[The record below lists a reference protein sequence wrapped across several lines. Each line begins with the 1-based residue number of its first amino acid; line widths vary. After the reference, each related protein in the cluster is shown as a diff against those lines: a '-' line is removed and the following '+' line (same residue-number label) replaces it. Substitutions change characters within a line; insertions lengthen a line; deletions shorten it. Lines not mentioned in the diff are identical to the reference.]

1 MKAHPWKKIR
11 FERQLSA
18 YLDGELAADE
28 ADTLGERLVFDADAR
43 QQLRA
48 YEQLDALT
56 RSALVPAQRPDPEAA
71 AEHLLQAIGTEK
83 AAPAASP
90 ETSPRRH
97 LGPALLASIGLLVT
111 AGVAL
116 AGLRRRGLV

>member
-1 MKAHPWKKIR
+1 MNAHPWKRIR

-18 YLDGELAADE
+18 YLDGELAAEE

-43 QQLRA
+43 RQLRA
-48 YEQLDALT
+48 CEALDALT
-56 RSALVPAQRPDPEAA
+56 RSALVPTHRPDPEVA
-71 AEHLLQAIGTEK
+71 AEHLLQAIGADE
-83 AAPAASP
+83 ADPAAAA
-90 ETSPRRH
+90 ETPPRRH
-97 LGPALLASIGLLVT
+97 LRPALLASIGLLVT

>member
-1 MKAHPWKKIR
+1 MNAHPWKRIR

-28 ADTLGERLVFDADAR
+28 TDAVGERLVFDADAR

-56 RSALVPAQRPDPEAA
+56 HSALIPAHRPDPEVA
-71 AEHLLQAIGTEK
+71 AEHLLQAIVADEVDRT
-83 AAPAASP
+83 AAAEDP
-90 ETSPRRH
+90 PRRH
-97 LGPALLASIGLLVT
+97 LHPALLASIGLLVT

>member
-1 MKAHPWKKIR
+1 MNAHPWKKIR
-11 FERQLSA
+11 FKRQLSA
-18 YLDGELAADE
+18 YLDDELAADE
-28 ADTLGERLVFDADAR
+28 ADAVGERLVFDAGAR

-56 RSALVPAQRPDPEAA
+56 RSALVPTHRPDPEVAA
-71 AEHLLQAIGTEK
+71 AHLLQAIGTDE
-83 AAPAASP
+83 ADPAASV
-90 ETSPRRH
+90 ETTPRRH
-97 LGPALLASIGLLVT
+97 LRPALLASIGLLVT